1 MRRSYSFSFRLS
13 FIHKRAIFEIS
24 HIVSFSLSLLRKG
37 ATYHVGGNPNA
48 TTLENDDV
56 YDAPEEEE
64 EELLGNNNNAA
75 MTWSRARKTF
85 EDFLRNFRGHP
96 TETSVDGQLIYRDVL
111 SNRRLPPTIDV
122 VLDDII
128 AHDAALAKALRDQPN
143 VYFPILEDAVKDV
156 AKSLRGSAA
165 DASGNAGSDEELDD
179 DEEIEGG
186 YDSEDETFRDSI
198 ENIHVT
204 ISSHET
210 PRSVRGLNS
219 KDVSRLVC
227 IPGIVIAA
235 SRAKAK
241 ASIVGIECKRCKNVR
256 YLKIPPG
263 YASAQMPRT
272 CEAGGQLNNQRGDE
286 NDENNNDNTNRRGCG
301 LDPYQMIP
309 NKCKFI
315 DQQSLKLQ
323 ENPEEVPAGE
333 MPRTMMLCVD
343 RKLVQKIAP
352 GTRVSVVGVYTI
364 GSGKTENKKRDAAGG
379 GVQLPYIRVLG
390 LTEINEGAR
399 GNAKFTEDEH
409 QEFKAFSQRPFKE
422 VILDIRSKVAPAI
435 FGSDDVKM
443 AVACLMF
450 SGSRKYLQDGARLRG
465 DVNVLLLGDPS
476 TAKSQFLKFVERTA
490 PVCVYTSGKGSSAA
504 GLTASVIRD
513 SNGEFYLE
521 GGAMVL
527 ADGGCVCIDEFDK
540 MREEDRV
547 AIHEAMEQQTIS
559 IAKAGITTM
568 LNSRSA
574 VLAAA
579 NPPSGRYDDLKTAQ
593 ENIDLQ
599 TTILSRFD
607 LIFIVRDERVY
618 ERDMAIAGHVLKI
631 HSNGA
636 NAMNKNGSG
645 GKKGGGESNDAN
657 TETEGKED
665 PAAERERKFMK
676 RYIEYCRANCKP
688 RINERSMKMLEDAYV
703 KYRDEMRE
711 RNKSGKGTPAVPIT
725 VRQLEALT
733 RVSESLAKMCLQSVV
748 TEEHVAEALRLFEV
762 STIDA
767 ARSGV
772 AGTVVL
778 SAEQREELQLVETQ
792 IRQKLAIEATM
803 SKRHLVE
810 DLSRVGVNEWAVM
823 RALMVMT
830 QRGEI
835 IERAEGR
842 RVTRK
847 Y

>member
-1 MRRSYSFSFRLS
+1 M
-13 FIHKRAIFEIS
+13 
-24 HIVSFSLSLLRKG
+24 
-37 ATYHVGGNPNA
+37 
-48 TTLENDDV
+48 ENDDV

-210 PRSVRGLNS
+210 PRLVRGLNS

-379 GVQLPYIRVLG
+379 GVQLADIRV
-390 LTEINEGAR
+390 
-399 GNAKFTEDEH
+399 
-409 QEFKAFSQRPFKE
+409 
-422 VILDIRSKVAPAI
+422 
-435 FGSDDVKM
+435 
-443 AVACLMF
+443 
-450 SGSRKYLQDGARLRG
+450 
-465 DVNVLLLGDPS
+465 
-476 TAKSQFLKFVERTA
+476 
-490 PVCVYTSGKGSSAA
+490 
-504 GLTASVIRD
+504 
-513 SNGEFYLE
+513 
-521 GGAMVL
+521 
-527 ADGGCVCIDEFDK
+527 
-540 MREEDRV
+540 
-547 AIHEAMEQQTIS
+547 
-559 IAKAGITTM
+559 
-568 LNSRSA
+568 
-574 VLAAA
+574 
-579 NPPSGRYDDLKTAQ
+579 
-593 ENIDLQ
+593 
-599 TTILSRFD
+599 
-607 LIFIVRDERVY
+607 
-618 ERDMAIAGHVLKI
+618 
-631 HSNGA
+631 
-636 NAMNKNGSG
+636 
-645 GKKGGGESNDAN
+645 
-657 TETEGKED
+657 
-665 PAAERERKFMK
+665 
-676 RYIEYCRANCKP
+676 
-688 RINERSMKMLEDAYV
+688 
-703 KYRDEMRE
+703 
-711 RNKSGKGTPAVPIT
+711 
-725 VRQLEALT
+725 
-733 RVSESLAKMCLQSVV
+733 
-748 TEEHVAEALRLFEV
+748 
-762 STIDA
+762 
-767 ARSGV
+767 
-772 AGTVVL
+772 
-778 SAEQREELQLVETQ
+778 
-792 IRQKLAIEATM
+792 
-803 SKRHLVE
+803 
-810 DLSRVGVNEWAVM
+810 
-823 RALMVMT
+823 
-830 QRGEI
+830 
-835 IERAEGR
+835 
-842 RVTRK
+842 
-847 Y
+847 